1 MGASGLV
8 LPDSGFRIVIEIV
21 ACNIDLI
28 ACAKQTIVAMP
39 AAASA
44 AHSRGIASVRAGLVV
59 VDDG

>member
-44 AHSRGIASVRAGLVV
+44 AHFVTVALPPTALSEFLR
-59 VDDG
+59 